1 MTIVLTYN
9 YNHSHM
15 STQQDLYG
23 KFHDV
28 IILLSSINNKCTPCS
43 AQDIKTV
50 IAAKM
55 KNKSKEPQLLQ
66 HLYTLENRIAD
77 LRTSLEEA
85 KRTTIT

>member
-1 MTIVLTYN
+1 VTIVLTYN